1 MGILDDS
8 NPYRGL
14 RADDATDEQRLRS
27 AHRVAVVS
35 LLMALLWGFGFF
47 SFGGMLGGAT
57 TSAYLKR
64 HDEGRVYRRIA
75 QAAVVLGSLGVIATL
90 AFVGSKFFGE
100 SGSGFE

>member
-14 RADDATDEQRLRS
+14 RPDEATDEQRLRS
-27 AHRVAVVS
+27 AHRVAVGS

-47 SFGGMLGGAT
+47 SFGGLLGGAA

-64 HDEGRVYRRIA
+64 HDESRVYRRIA
-75 QAAVVLGSLGVIATL
+75 QAAVVIGSLGLIVTL
-90 AFVGSKFFGE
+90 AVVGSKFFGE
-100 SGSGFE
+100 TGSGLE